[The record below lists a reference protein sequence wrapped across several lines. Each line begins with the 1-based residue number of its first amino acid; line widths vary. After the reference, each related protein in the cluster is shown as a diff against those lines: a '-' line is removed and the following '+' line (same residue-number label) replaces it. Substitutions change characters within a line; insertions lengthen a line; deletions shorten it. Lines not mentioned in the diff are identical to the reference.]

1 MAWLAHGQQSAS
13 ADMVLLNGAITVGD
27 ASATEHEALAIRG
40 EHILAVG
47 TNAEIAALAQPQ
59 TTVVDL
65 EGRRVIPG
73 LIDSH
78 MHLVRAGLTWNDEL
92 HWDGIAS
99 LDAALALIAQ
109 AAAIQPE
116 GSWIRV
122 VGAWH
127 PGQFAEKRGPSRAD
141 LNAVAPRHPVYV
153 QMLYEDA
160 LINDAAL
167 RICEIATE
175 TSDPQG
181 GVFERDAAGAP
192 TGRMRGVAAFN
203 YVLQRMG
210 SATLDQQIA
219 STRAMLQAFGRV
231 GLTTGI
237 DTGGLGAAWDIY
249 QPIFALARQGNMGF
263 RARLYVGATERGRE
277 QQQIADWMERFSGDP
292 AGSDGPGDAY
302 LKVVGA
308 GEIIIFGYHDL
319 EGLTPFSVPP
329 ASRRELA
336 EITRM
341 VTRRG
346 WPMTIHAVWD
356 TTIAAVLDVWEEVDR
371 EIPLAGRRFSIAH
384 ADMITAGDL
393 ARVRRMGIGITV
405 QDRLIFRSADSA
417 TAWGAEKAHVAPPLR
432 RMLDLGIPVG
442 AGTDATRVTSYNP
455 WVSLWWLI
463 TGCSVDGAP
472 PRDQQQCLS
481 RAEALRLYTSG
492 SAWFSFDE
500 QRLGTLEP
508 GKLADLVVLSDD
520 YFTVPTEAIPS
531 LQSVLTVVGGRLVY
545 AAGAF
550 AALAS
555 SPDQPSPSA

>member
-109 AAAIQPE
+109 AAATQPE

-249 QPIFALARQGNMGF
+249 QPIFALGRQGNMGF

-292 AGSDGPGDAY
+292 CWLRRPWRC
-302 LKVVGA
+302 LC
-308 GEIIIFGYHDL
+308 
-319 EGLTPFSVPP
+319 
-329 ASRRELA
+329 ASRRRWRNHRIRLPRSRRINPIQRSSRKPERACGDHAYGCAAWLA
-336 EITRM
+336 HDDPRGM
-341 VTRRG
+341 GYDDCGCARR
-346 WPMTIHAVWD
+346 V
-356 TTIAAVLDVWEEVDR
+356 
-371 EIPLAGRRFSIAH
+371 GR
-384 ADMITAGDL
+384 G
-393 ARVRRMGIGITV
+393 
-405 QDRLIFRSADSA
+405 
-417 TAWGAEKAHVAPPLR
+417 
-432 RMLDLGIPVG
+432 
-442 AGTDATRVTSYNP
+442 
-455 WVSLWWLI
+455 
-463 TGCSVDGAP
+463 
-472 PRDQQQCLS
+472 
-481 RAEALRLYTSG
+481 
-492 SAWFSFDE
+492 
-500 QRLGTLEP
+500 
-508 GKLADLVVLSDD
+508 
-520 YFTVPTEAIPS
+520 
-531 LQSVLTVVGGRLVY
+531 
-545 AAGAF
+545 
-550 AALAS
+550 
-555 SPDQPSPSA
+555 